1 MDGSIR
7 VTILRRVASNDPLPA
22 VPERRPDLVTW
33 MFGLDRPTLTDRPQ
47 RWGVVPTFR
56 FWNRLDTAK
65 YQLLPVAAG
74 LALALVFLE
83 LTMSLAVAVLGALA
97 PVLLGPIAIALGLLP
112 LGLFERWLRREIAT
126 RRALPP
132 ASDPPT

>member
-1 MDGSIR
+1 M
-7 VTILRRVASNDPLPA
+7 ASNDPLPA